1 MDLNLNITLSETA
14 FAQEVDGEMVLL
26 DMDSEKY
33 FSLDE
38 VGCAIWQA
46 MQVNQS
52 LQSVYDV
59 MLDSYEVEPE
69 KLKTDLLNFVGEL
82 KEVGLIATTV

>member
-1 MDLNLNITLSETA
+1 MDLNLNIALSETV

-26 DMDSEKY
+26 DMDSENY

-46 MQVNQS
+46 MQENQS

-59 MLDSYEVEPE
+59 MLDSYEVETE